1 MSHPVALPDTPVPGA
16 GIGTDPRAT
25 SKHADVS
32 QIPVVILCGGM
43 GTRLREASEKLPKPL
58 VDIGGRPIL
67 WHILK
72 TYRHHGFRRFV
83 LCLGYKSDQIKR
95 YFLDYREHASDFTL
109 RAGEDRPAFHS
120 AGELEDW
127 EITFVETGLQTGTGA
142 RIRRVADYLDGEDF
156 MLTYGDGIGD
166 VDLGALVRTHRE
178 HGRVGTVTGVHPA
191 SRYGEMHVDGGLVG
205 EFNEKPTL
213 ATGWVSGGFFMFR
226 REFVDKYLDDDP
238 TLLLEHSPLQQLA
251 RDGELGLYRHEG
263 FWMGMDTFR
272 DWTELNGLWD
282 RGAARW
288 KVWQD

>member
-1 MSHPVALPDTPVPGA
+1 MSYDVALSDLPASGRTPS
-16 GIGTDPRAT
+16 RAT
-25 SKHADVS
+25 GTPDVS
-32 QIPVVILCGGM
+32 DIPVVILCGGM

-67 WHILK
+67 WHVMK
-72 TYRHHGFRRFV
+72 TYRAHGFRRFV

-109 RAGEDRPAFHS
+109 HPGDDRPAYHS
-120 AGELEDW
+120 SGALEDW
-127 EITFVETGLQTGTGA
+127 EVTFVETGLQTGTGA
-142 RIRRVADYLDGEDF
+142 RVRRVAEHLDADDF

-166 VDLGALVRTHRE
+166 VDITALLRTHRE
-178 HGRVGTVTGVHPA
+178 HGRIGTVTGVHPA
-191 SRYGEMHVDGGLVG
+191 SRYGEMRVDDEGSAVVA

-213 ATGWVSGGFFMFR
+213 ATGWVSGGFFAFR

-238 TLLLEHSPLQQLA
+238 DLFLEHSPLQQLA
-251 RDGELGLYRHEG
+251 RDGELGLHRHEG

-288 KVWQD
+288 KVWED